1 MQLQIDSDAAYLVNK
16 QARSRAGGYHF
27 LGNFDGKLFNGP
39 IYILAKIIRAVMS
52 SAAEAECGSLYMNAQ
67 HAVPHITTLEELG
80 HKQRPVPIKTDNSTA
95 NGIMNKTI
103 KRKRSKAFDMRF
115 WWLVDRCEQNQFKV
129 YWSPGRYSLADYF
142 TKHHPASHHQLVRP
156 IYLYEKGKSPNSI
169 QGCVEILRRAHPA
182 Q

>member
-1 MQLQIDSDAAYLVNK
+1 
-16 QARSRAGGYHF
+16 
-27 LGNFDGKLFNGP
+27 
-39 IYILAKIIRAVMS
+39 MS
-52 SAAEAECGSLYMNAQ
+52 SVADVECGSLYINAQ
-67 HAVPHITTLEELG
+67 NAIPHITTLEELG

-129 YWSPGRYSLADYF
+129 YWSPGKYSLADYF
-142 TKHHPASHHQLVRP
+142 TKHHPSSHHQLVRP

-169 QGCVEILRRAHPA
+169 QGCVEILRRAHTA